1 MSHPAADLL
10 GSGRLQALALAIVLS
25 LLLMSAGAVESAGST
40 PTGIWQTTS
49 DMDGKPRGLVR
60 IAEKDGIFFEAV
72 VAVLVAV

>member
-49 DMDGKPRGLVR
+49 NIDGKPRGLVW
-60 IAEKDGIFFEAV
+60 IAEKDGILSKAV
-72 VAVLVAV
+72 VADLIAV